1 MNMIWSQFGRAR
13 TKARKNV
20 EGPRKGEGQEDRGTK
35 VKVKKGLLARVK
47 GDQAVKSRVALKTT
61 TFEHVT

>member
-1 MNMIWSQFGRAR
+1 
-13 TKARKNV
+13 
-20 EGPRKGEGQEDRGTK
+20 

-47 GDQAVKSRVALKTT
+47 GDQAMKSRVALKTT

>member
-20 EGPRKGEGQEDRGTK
+20 EGPRKGN
-35 VKVKKGLLARVK
+35 VKRTEVPK
-47 GDQAVKSRVALKTT
+47 
-61 TFEHVT
+61 